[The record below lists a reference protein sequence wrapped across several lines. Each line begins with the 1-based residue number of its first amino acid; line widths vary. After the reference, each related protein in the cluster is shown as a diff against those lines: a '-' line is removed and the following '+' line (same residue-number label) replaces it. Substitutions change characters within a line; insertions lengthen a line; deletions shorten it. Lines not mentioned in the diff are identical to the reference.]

1 MKASSHEILDLEGGG
16 ERIHVDGHQ
25 GKDSRENQAN
35 EPSQDDDVIGEMS
48 VKERKQEALEQQD
61 DDEGEHVGEAVVLQ
75 VDAESVH
82 QGQRLEP

>member
-1 MKASSHEILDLEGGG
+1 M
-16 ERIHVDGHQ
+16 
-25 GKDSRENQAN
+25 
-35 EPSQDDDVIGEMS
+35 IGEMS